1 MKYAVKAI
9 SSWPQAHRN
18 VYHRYIYEQCGTCS
32 TKIYFLCDLLDSAS
46 RSQQVLVTHIVTHI
60 LPVSLFGNSMT

>member
-1 MKYAVKAI
+1 MRSRLYLHG
-9 SSWPQAHRN
+9 HRRTAMFITDTF
-18 VYHRYIYEQCGTCS
+18 YKQCGTCS
-32 TKIYFLCDLLDSAS
+32 TKIYFLCRQLDSAS